1 MKQILKTGVALT
13 LCLKALS
20 RRTFSIGM
28 LATGV
33 LSIGTFCPGI
43 VTQAAATEG
52 GQTNWASG
60 VQTIYPAL
68 TPAPGQTLW
77 QDYFVVNPN
86 GAYSSTSRKSAV
98 PGFRATAI
106 ANAARLFHS
115 WHGEFLGATISS
127 SAILA
132 INSLTL
138 RAGGQGG
145 TAFGA
150 NWLYLAPLYLSWHT
164 PKLHIYL
171 GEGAFLP
178 IGSFSKTDVVSES
191 THVFGFNQE
200 AALTWMPTKRFDVSA
215 EGELQINTKNG
226 ATDYKSGNVINID
239 FGANYMLTP
248 ALPQLR
254 LGLNGFVTSQFT
266 NDVQKGRRVGDGNR
280 LAKYGLGPQLI
291 WFFKPPYAVAFKWQH
306 EMGVQNSTRGDRYWV
321 QFQMPL

>member
-1 MKQILKTGVALT
+1 MRQVLKTAASIASSLGMI
-13 LCLKALS
+13 CL
-20 RRTFSIGM
+20 GM
-28 LATGV
+28 ICLAV
-33 LSIGTFCPGI
+33 VCPGMAP
-43 VTQAAATEG
+43 TAQATEG

-60 VQTIYPAL
+60 VQTVYPAL
-68 TPAPGQTLW
+68 TPPPGQTFW

-115 WHGEFLGATISS
+115 WNGQFLGATISS

-150 NWLYLAPLYLSWHT
+150 NWLYVAPLYLSWHT
-164 PKLHIYL
+164 PTVHVYL

-178 IGSFSKTDVVSES
+178 IGSFSRTDLVNET
-191 THVFGFNQE
+191 THVFAFNQE

-215 EGELQINTKNG
+215 EGELQINSKNG
-226 ATDYKSGNVINID
+226 ATNYKSGDVINID
-239 FGANYMLTP
+239 FGANYMITP

-266 NDVQKGRRVGDGNR
+266 NDVQNGQRVGDGNR

-291 WFFKPPYAVAFKWQH
+291 WFFKPPYAVALKWQH
-306 EMGVQNSTRGDRYWV
+306 EMGVQNSTRGDRYWL
-321 QFQMPL
+321 QFQIPL